1 MTAAK
6 APKPQ
11 RKLGTSG
18 TRIWTDITREYDLDV
33 AELIVLETAAHQADD
48 IARLE
53 ALLES
58 EGEIQVGSNGQPKLS
73 SVFGGAP
80 PRKQAGARQ
89 DARPVEAPRHIDGRC
104 LEPRQQTSAEGG
116 SGSLAATAG
125 ARSAGTRR
133 LVVAT
138 LRRKAAKQAAEE
150 LPASAELR
158 RLVRDG

>member
-73 SVFGGAP
+73 SVFGEL
-80 PRKQAGARQ
+80 RQ
-89 DARPVEAPRHIDGRC
+89 SRLPD
-104 LEPRQQTSAEGG
+104 TSTG
-116 SGSLAATAG
+116 
-125 ARSAGTRR
+125 
-133 LVVAT
+133 VA
-138 LRRKAAKQAAEE
+138 LS
-150 LPASAELR
+150 PASKRAQKAGQARWQRQRER
-158 RLVRDG
+158 EAQARGVS

>member
-33 AELIVLETAAHQADD
+33 AALIVLETAAHQADD

-73 SVFGGAP
+73 SVFGEL
-80 PRKQAGARQ
+80 RQ
-89 DARPVEAPRHIDGRC
+89 SRLALDKMLDQLRLPD
-104 LEPRQQTSAEGG
+104 TSTG
-116 SGSLAATAG
+116 
-125 ARSAGTRR
+125 
-133 LVVAT
+133 VA
-138 LRRKAAKQAAEE
+138 LS
-150 LPASAELR
+150 PASKRAQKAGQARWQRQRER
-158 RLVRDG
+158 EAQARGVS